1 MPFIKQ
7 TLWNSYLKILVKP
20 HYERNHDLFAKY
32 SETLRDHRSQEV
44 FSWWSSEWH
53 FGLLT
58 VKFLLN
64 QITTH
69 KMASLKNIATRLT
82 IIVLCYSCCDYHQ
95 NDTFEL
101 SPWIC
106 HLTPLWRK
114 WWPICKILSH
124 ALKSSFLIHLFS
136 AYHQSDTWKLL
147 PWNCPLAPLWRKG
160 SPICKILSHVL

>member
-20 HYERNHDLFAKY
+20 HYERNHEQFPKY
-32 SETLRDHRSQEV
+32 SQTLRDHRSHEV
-44 FSWWSSEWH
+44 FCWWASEWH

-69 KMASLKNIATRLT
+69 KMASLENIVARLR
-82 IIVLCYSCCDYHQ
+82 IIVLCYSYCAYHQ
-95 NDTFEL
+95 NDTLEL
-101 SPWIC
+101 SPWNC

-114 WWPICKILSH
+114 WWPICKILPY

-136 AYHQSDTWKLL
+136 AYHQSDTCKLL
-147 PWNCPLAPLWRKG
+147 PWNCPLAPLWRKWC
-160 SPICKILSHVL
+160 PICKILSHVL

>member
-20 HYERNHDLFAKY
+20 HYERNHEQFPKY
-32 SETLRDHRSQEV
+32 SQTLRDHRSHEA
-44 FSWWSSEWH
+44 FCWWASEWH

-69 KMASLKNIATRLT
+69 KMASLENIVTRFR
-82 IIVLCYSCCDYHQ
+82 IIVLCYSYCAYHHI
-95 NDTFEL
+95 DTLEL

-106 HLTPLWRK
+106 HLSTLWRK
-114 WWPICKILSH
+114 LWPICKILPH

-136 AYHQSDTWKLL
+136 AYHQSDTWKVL
-147 PWNCPLAPLWRKG
+147 PWNCLLAPLWRKWC
-160 SPICKILSHVL
+160 PICKILPHVL

>member
-1 MPFIKQ
+1 MKQ

-20 HYERNHDLFAKY
+20 HYERNHDQFPKY
-32 SETLRDHRSQEV
+32 SQTLREHRSHEV
-44 FSWWSSEWH
+44 FCWWASEWH

-69 KMASLKNIATRLT
+69 KMASLENIVTRLR
-82 IIVLCYSCCDYHQ
+82 IIVLCYSYCAYHQ
-95 NDTFEL
+95 NDTLEL

-114 WWPICKILSH
+114 WWPICKILPH
-124 ALKSSFLIHLFS
+124 ALKSSFLIHLFT
-136 AYHQSDTWKLL
+136 AYHQSHTWKLL
-147 PWNCPLAPLWRKG
+147 PWNCPFAPLSRKWC
-160 SPICKILSHVL
+160 PICKILSHVL